1 MKDKSNF
8 TVEDFKK
15 SVDAMIATSDS
26 SYASD
31 TSFKRVP
38 DLVTYTKEEAQQIIS
53 TGEPEELKNLSVAF
67 FYSSGFYRRFMLY
80 YATFLKYTP
89 VIIPHMSGNQKS
101 ITDSKYSKRYFE
113 SLEFFNRLNFEK
125 LCQNFTLKTMVE
137 GAYYGILRDYGA
149 DGVLHSCR

>member
-67 FYSSGFYRRFMLY
+67 FHKYLYNEKRVLPASLQLNKRR
-80 YATFLKYTP
+80 K
-89 VIIPHMSGNQKS
+89 
-101 ITDSKYSKRYFE
+101 
-113 SLEFFNRLNFEK
+113 
-125 LCQNFTLKTMVE
+125 
-137 GAYYGILRDYGA
+137 
-149 DGVLHSCR
+149 